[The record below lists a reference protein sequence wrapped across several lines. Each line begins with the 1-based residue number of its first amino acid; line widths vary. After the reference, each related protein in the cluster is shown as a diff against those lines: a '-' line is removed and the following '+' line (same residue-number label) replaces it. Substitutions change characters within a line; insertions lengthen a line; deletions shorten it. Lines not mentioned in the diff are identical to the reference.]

1 MMNHDLDNPQE
12 RDERLRGLIS
22 KGAELAGGAA
32 GPAVGMVIGSF
43 LAGPAGTAVG
53 GTVGTAATMAVKAIG
68 HDLSS
73 RLLSPR
79 EQLRVGGVYT
89 LAAGEIVERCGNGE
103 RVRDDGFFGT
113 GGGERSDA
121 EEVWESTLQKS
132 QREAEEKKLPYMA
145 HLLANLAFNT
155 EISAAMAH
163 QMTKAAESMTYRQL
177 CILQLSATKEKFDLR
192 KRSYEGEESFPKNLY
207 QIIYE
212 YYDLYNRGLIN
223 LGDYLATSPG
233 EINPGTATPQALGV
247 DIYYQM
253 RLYLIPDGDLE
264 PIAAHL
270 R

>member
-1 MMNHDLDNPQE
+1 MNYDIDNPQE

-132 QREAEEKKLPYMA
+132 QREAEEKKLTYMA

-177 CILQLSATKEKFDLR
+177 CILHLSATKEKVRFTQAKLR
-192 KRSYEGEESFPKNLY
+192 RRKELSQGICTRSFTNTTTSTTEGWSTWASIWRQVQQKSILVPLH
-207 QIIYE
+207 
-212 YYDLYNRGLIN
+212 R
-223 LGDYLATSPG
+223 
-233 EINPGTATPQALGV
+233 
-247 DIYYQM
+247 
-253 RLYLIPDGDLE
+253 R
-264 PIAAHL
+264 H
-270 R
+270 